1 MKGIKHFITRA
12 IAKFNNKKS
21 TTMDERKT
29 EFMKATEEA
38 FIQLAQKAK
47 SDENKAIVV
56 IAIDKA
62 ADGKTGTMAA
72 VCGTGEKVIEGIFE
86 AIEDEHAGKLFK
98 EAYKR
103 SALAHLLGV
112 LSK

>member
-1 MKGIKHFITRA
+1 MTMKGIKHFITRV
-12 IAKFNNKKS
+12 IAQFNNKKS
-21 TTMDERKT
+21 TAMDERKT

-62 ADGKTGTMAA
+62 ADGKTGTMTA
-72 VCGTGEKVIEGIFE
+72 VCGTGDRIIEGIFD
-86 AIEDEHAGKLFK
+86 AINDEHAGKFFRKAHKL
-98 EAYKR
+98 
-103 SALAHLLGV
+103 SALAQY
-112 LSK
+112 